1 MKLKWGVLGV
11 AKIAIDQVIPA
22 IQQSKFCDL
31 VAIASRNGEKA
42 TKAARQ
48 FNIAK
53 SYDSYQALLDDN
65 DIDVVYIPLPNHL
78 HFPWIEKCLMAGKHV
93 LCEKPLA
100 LNVKE
105 VKRLIKLRDKT
116 QLKVSEAFMV
126 KSHPQ
131 WVKVKSLIDA
141 GEIGTL
147 KSVNGF
153 FSYNLTDMTN
163 VRYVAD
169 WGGGGLYDVGCY
181 PLFTTRYIF
190 QECPTRVIAAIR
202 FDEDTQVD
210 VLTSAIIDFPKGQ
223 LTFTSAMQLVPC
235 QVMHFYG
242 TNKRIELKLPFN
254 PLHDLAAVIEIHNED
269 IYNAEPEKIYLDT
282 CNQYSLMCD
291 DVSLAIMND
300 REVPVPLEDSLIN
313 MTILEALLHSAK
325 IGTWVEPDY
334 S

>member
-1 MKLKWGVLGV
+1 MKLKWGVLGA

-22 IQQSKFCDL
+22 LQQSKHCEL
-31 VAIASRNGEKA
+31 VAIASRDGEKA
-42 TKAARQ
+42 NKTARQ

-93 LCEKPLA
+93 LCEKPLT
-100 LNVKE
+100 LNVEE
-105 VKRLIKLRDKT
+105 VKLLIKLRDKT

-131 WVKVKSLIDA
+131 WAKVKTLIDA

-147 KSVNGF
+147 KEVHGF

-163 VRYVAD
+163 VRYIAE

-181 PLFTTRYIF
+181 PLFTTRHIF
-190 QECPTRVIAAIR
+190 QERPTRVMAAIR
-202 FDEDTQVD
+202 FDKDTQVD
-210 VLTSAIIDFPKGQ
+210 VLASAIIDFPAGQ
-223 LTFTSAMQLVPC
+223 LTFTSAMQLVPY
-235 QVMHFYG
+235 QTMQFYG
-242 TNKRIELKLPFN
+242 TIKRIELKLPFN
-254 PLHDLAAVIEIHNED
+254 PLHDLAAIIEIHNED
-269 IYNAEPEKIYLDT
+269 IYDAEPEKVYLDT

-291 DVSLAIMND
+291 DLSLAIMND
-300 REVPVPLEDSLIN
+300 QEVTVPLEDSLVN
-313 MTILEALLHSAK
+313 MTILEALLQSAK
-325 IGTWVEPDY
+325 TGKWVEPDY
-334 S
+334 D